1 MPKMLFVNLPVGN
14 LAASTRFYEA
24 LGCRKNQQ
32 FSSDQAS
39 SMVWS
44 DQITFQ
50 LLAREYFSTFTSKQ
64 IPDAH
69 STCQVMLCLS
79 CESRDEVDSLSAAA
93 ASTGGKAGIREP
105 IDLGFLYNRAVED
118 PDGHVIELAW
128 MSPHGM

>member
-79 CESRDEVDSLSAAA
+79 CESRD
-93 ASTGGKAGIREP
+93 
-105 IDLGFLYNRAVED
+105 
-118 PDGHVIELAW
+118 
-128 MSPHGM
+128 